1 MNELTNFA
9 NPASKPE
16 TFDSIKIGIASPDR
30 IRSWSFGE
38 IKKPETINY
47 RTFKPER
54 DGLFCARIFGPIK
67 DYECLCGKYK
77 RMKYKGIVCEKCG
90 VEVTVS
96 KVRRERMGHIELA
109 APVAHIWYLK
119 SLPSRIGLLMD
130 MQLKQLERVLYFESY
145 VVIEPGLTPLEK
157 FQLLTE
163 DELLDAQDEYGED
176 AFSAGIGAEAV
187 KQMMMDLDLEQELE
201 DLKVEL
207 EETKSTL
214 KPKKI
219 IKRMKI
225 VESFIESGNK
235 PEWMILDVVPVIPPD
250 LRPLVPLDGGRFAT
264 SDLND
269 LYRRVINRN
278 NRLKRLME
286 LRAPDIIVRN
296 EKRMLQ
302 ESVDALF
309 DNGRRGRTITGA
321 NKRPLKSLSDML
333 KGKQGRFRQNL
344 LGKRVDYSGRSVIVT
359 GPELK
364 LHQCGLPKK
373 MALELFKPFIYS
385 RLDAKGLSMTLK
397 QAKKWVEKERKEVWD
412 ILDEVIREH
421 PVLLNRAPTLHRLG
435 IQAFEPVL
443 IEGKAIQLHPLVCAA
458 FNADFDGDQ
467 MAVHVPLSLE
477 AQLEARVLMMSTNN
491 ILSPANGKPIIVP
504 SQDMI
509 LGLYYITMQKEG
521 EPGEGSIFTDM
532 TEVHQALNVGAVT
545 LHTKITARI
554 PQTNEKGETH
564 MVRVETTPGRMLLGE
579 KLPASHKVPFETVNR
594 LLTKKEIGDVI
605 DTVYRHTGQKATV
618 IFADQI
624 MTLGFQNAFKAGI
637 SFGMDDMIIPDAKE
651 KLVDDTRAMVA
662 DYEQQYQD
670 GLITQQEKYNKVI
683 DAWSRC
689 GDQVASAMMDEIQAV
704 KKNEDGRESD
714 VNSIY
719 MMAHSGARG
728 SPAQIKQL
736 AGMRGLMAKPS
747 GEIIETP
754 IISNFKEGL
763 TVLEYFNSTHGA
775 RKGLADTALKTAN
788 SGYLTRRLVDV
799 SQDCTIV
806 ENDCKT
812 DNVLEM
818 RAIVQG
824 GSVIASLSE
833 RVLGRTTGEDIVDPE
848 TDKVA
853 IKSGTLLDEALAKKI
868 EDLGVQA
875 LKIRSPLLCESKQ
888 GVCGKC
894 YGRDL
899 ARGTPVNI
907 GEAVGVIAAQS
918 IGEPGTQ
925 LTMRTFHIGGA
936 AQLNEQSNLEA
947 PVDGK
952 LEYRDMPTIVDSK
965 GRTLSLSRGG
975 ELAILD
981 MDGRELST
989 HKIPYGATLIY
1000 DNGHVVERGDKL
1012 AEWDPSFSPVITE
1025 HGGKVK
1031 YQDIIEGRTLEE
1043 QTDESTG
1050 ISQRVVTED
1059 QSKTKKDD
1067 LKARLTMTGDKDEE
1081 AGVYRLVPGA
1091 IIAVEDG
1098 ATVEAGTVIAR
1109 LPREAAKTRDITGG
1123 LPRVAELFEARKPKD
1138 NSVIAKISG
1147 RFTFVRDYKAKR
1159 KVAIV
1164 PEEGDTVEYLIPKTK
1179 VIDVQEGDYV
1189 KKGDNLVAGSPD
1201 PHDILEVMGVEALSE
1216 YLVNEIQEVYRL
1228 QGVKINDKHI
1238 ETIVRQMLQKVE
1250 ITDGGDTTLLTG
1262 EQVDRDEMD
1271 EANAKLP
1278 PRKKK
1283 AQGKPILL
1291 GITKASLQTR
1301 SFISAAS
1308 FQETTRV
1315 LTEASVQGKVDTLN
1329 GLKENVIVGRLIPAG
1344 TGAGMNR
1351 VRIAASS
1358 RDAALRAQQK
1368 KLQDAMAAAQTAE
1381 ELKKAEDAERDA
1393 DPEIVAAATTDP
1405 LAEVTPSGDG
1415 SDAAAGDYA
1424 DASGEEE

>member
-1 MNELTNFA
+1 MNQITNFMK
-9 NPASKPE
+9 PAAKPE
-16 TFDSIKIGIASPDR
+16 TFDMIKIGIASPER

-90 VEVTVS
+90 VEVTVT

-109 APVAHIWYLK
+109 APVAHIWFLK
-119 SLPSRIGLLMD
+119 SLPSRIGLLLD
-130 MQLKQLERVLYFESY
+130 MQLKQLERVLYFEAY
-145 VVIEPGLTPLEK
+145 IVLEPGLTPLEK

-176 AFSAGIGAEAV
+176 AFSAGIGAEAIRV
-187 KQMMMDLDLEQELE
+187 LLENLDLEQERV
-201 DLKVEL
+201 DLLDEL
-207 EETKSTL
+207 AVTKSEL

-219 IKRMKI
+219 IKRLKV
-225 VESFIESGNK
+225 VESFIESGNR
-235 PEWMILDVVPVIPPD
+235 PEWMILEVVPVIPPE

-302 ESVDALF
+302 EAVDALF

-344 LGKRVDYSGRSVIVT
+344 LGKRVDYSGRSVITT

-373 MALELFKPFIYS
+373 MALELFKPFIYA

-421 PVLLNRAPTLHRLG
+421 PVMLNRAPTLHRLG

-504 SQDMI
+504 SQDMV
-509 LGLYYITMQKEG
+509 LGLYYLSLEREG
-521 EPGEGSIFTDM
+521 EPGEGMMLADM
-532 TEVHQALNVGAVT
+532 AEVHQALHIGAVT
-545 LHTKITARI
+545 LHSKIVSRV
-554 PQTNEKGETH
+554 PQTDEEGNTYLK
-564 MVRVETTPGRMLLGE
+564 RYETTPGRMLLGE
-579 KLPASHKVPFETVNR
+579 CLPHSHKVPFETVNR
-594 LLTKKEIGDVI
+594 LLTKKDIGDVI
-605 DTVYRHTGQKATV
+605 DEVYRHTGQKETV
-618 IFADQI
+618 LFADAI
-624 MTLGFQNAFKAGI
+624 MALGFRHAFRAGI
-637 SFGMDDMIIPDAKE
+637 SFGKDDMIIPDSKVAM
-651 KLVDDTRAMVA
+651 VDETRALVK
-662 DYEQQYQD
+662 DFEQQYQD
-670 GLITQQEKYNKVI
+670 GLITQQEKYNKAI
-683 DAWSRC
+683 DAWSQC
-689 GDQVASAMMDEIQAV
+689 GDKVANAMMDEIRATP
-704 KKNEDGRESD
+704 KLPNGRLAPI
-714 VNSIY
+714 NSIY

-728 SPAQIKQL
+728 SQAQMKQL

-799 SQDCTIV
+799 SQDCVVI
-806 ENDCKT
+806 EEDCGT
-812 DNVLEM
+812 TRGMEM
-818 RAIVQG
+818 RAIIQG
-824 GSVIASLSE
+824 GSTIASLGE
-833 RVLGRTTGEDIVDPE
+833 RILGRTTLEDVA
-848 TDKVA
+848 DKNGNIIAPV
-853 IKSGTLLDEALAKKI
+853 GTLLDEADVARI
-868 EDLGVQA
+868 EEAEVQA
-875 LKIRSPLLCESKQ
+875 VKIRSPLVCESTL

-936 AQLNEQSNLEA
+936 AQVNEQSNAEA
-947 PVDGK
+947 ISDGTIV
-952 LEYRDMPTIVDSK
+952 YRDMETIVDQR
-965 GRTLSLSRGG
+965 GRRLALSRSG
-975 ELAILD
+975 ELLVVD
-981 MDGRELST
+981 SEGRERAS
-989 HKIPYGATLIY
+989 HKLPYGAQIMHK
-1000 DNGHVVERGDKL
+1000 DGEKVSKGDRI
-1012 AEWDPSFSPVITE
+1012 AEWDPFTMPLITE
-1025 HGGKVK
+1025 KNGIVK
-1031 YQDIIEGRTLEE
+1031 YQDLADGKTLAE
-1043 QTDESTG
+1043 QVDEATG
-1050 ISQRVVTED
+1050 IAQRVVIEYRAAGRSKKED
-1059 QSKTKKDD
+1059 LQP
-1067 LKARLTMTGDKDEE
+1067 RLTLLDDASGE
-1081 AGVYRLVPGA
+1081 AARYLLAVGTMLS
-1091 IIAVEDG
+1091 VEDG
-1098 ATVEAGTVIAR
+1098 QEVKAGDILAR
-1109 LPREAAKTRDITGG
+1109 VSREASKTRDITGG
-1123 LPRVAELFEARKPKD
+1123 LPRVAELFEARIPKD
-1138 NSVIAKISG
+1138 NAVIAKISG
-1147 RFTFVRDYKAKR
+1147 RIEFVKDYKAKR
-1159 KVAIV
+1159 KIAIV
-1164 PEEGDTVEYLIPKTK
+1164 PEEGDAIEYLIPKSK
-1179 VIDVQEGDYV
+1179 VLEVQEGDMV
-1189 KKGDNLVAGSPD
+1189 KRGDALISGSPN
-1201 PHDILEVMGVEALSE
+1201 PHDILDVMGVEALAE
-1216 YLVNEIQEVYRL
+1216 YLVAEIQEVYRL

-1250 ITDGGDTTLLTG
+1250 ITDGGDTTLLPA
-1262 EQVDRDEMD
+1262 EQVDLMEML
-1271 EANAKLP
+1271 EVNAKLP
-1278 PRKKK
+1278 KNARPAVGR
-1283 AQGKPILL
+1283 PVLL

-1301 SFISAAS
+1301 SFVSAAS

-1315 LTEASVQGKVDTLN
+1315 LTEASVQGKVDSLM

-1344 TGAGMNR
+1344 TGAAMNR
-1351 VRIAASS
+1351 VRVAASS
-1358 RDAALRAQQK
+1358 RDAALRA
-1368 KLQDAMAAAQTAE
+1368 AMRAASADLVAPAPKAAAPEAPVAE
-1381 ELKKAEDAERDA
+1381 
-1393 DPEIVAAATTDP
+1393 PAASEA
-1405 LAEVTPSGDG
+1405 A
-1415 SDAAAGDYA
+1415 DAAIAETGA
-1424 DASGEEE
+1424 DDSEA